1 MTYQELVEFCGNEGQ
16 AYFLSKRLPYQQ
28 MSVRQLEDEVIR
40 IMVRVKERQDAEE
53 DRRSG
58 RLNITVEY
66 VNGERRD
73 KRRDMFK

>member
-1 MTYQELVEFCGNEGQ
+1 MTYQELVDFCGNELQ
-16 AYFLSKRLPYQQ
+16 AHYLSTRLPYEQ

-40 IMVRVKERQDAEE
+40 IMVRVKERLDKE
-53 DRRSG
+53 DRRLG
-58 RLNITVEY
+58 RPNITLEY